1 MLTLFDDMFLSSLM
15 ITSSTL
21 CRFSSQFFVTLA
33 ILVCMKRLLPSLAL
47 ISLPLAAFALDF
59 SDTTSRYS
67 DAPFSQRDTAG
78 ISVLTDLGAVS
89 GNPDGTFAPQRTLN
103 RAEFLKIALLSADV
117 QLTDATGC
125 FPDTPASA
133 WFTKYI
139 CTAKNEGI
147 VEGNP
152 DGLFHPERDVNYA
165 EALKM
170 LVELFDLPIPEP
182 ASNER
187 WAWYTGYVKAAD
199 NAGVSLPDGID
210 AGTFLTRGQMARLA
224 AAFVAESEGELEEYR
239 AFESGQSMTS
249 SSRSSSHSSS
259 MSSVSSIAS
268 VSSQSSTSSTSSSSS
283 KSSIKL
289 FPAVSRFAVA
299 GSYTAALTE
308 SVINTP
314 SEDVRVRTVEIE
326 LRDEVESLESLVL
339 VDDTGREL
347 ATLAP
352 RFYSNDDNVYWRV
365 DLDDAAAVLAKSSAI
380 RVGVRAHMKTS
391 TGGALSNE
399 IMEVRSVQI
408 ATTGIDTN
416 TLYYFSAEGNQILT
430 HQTSF
435 GRLTMIH
442 NDLGSQSQQSA
453 GDNRLL
459 GRFAVTGESA
469 GSAQVRLQTLY
480 FLLQSTDV
488 NVSNIRIYPAGNL
501 NEDSGCAVET
511 QPSGR
516 LVICVIPTSQQVMS
530 PTPVVFEVVATLAI
544 AGAKQS
550 GTAQLVTPGPGSVTS
565 VGAASWSDGTET
577 FSWIENDKTVEGG
590 PLVTV
595 TK

>member
-1 MLTLFDDMFLSSLM
+1 
-15 ITSSTL
+15 
-21 CRFSSQFFVTLA
+21 
-33 ILVCMKRLLPSLAL
+33 MKRLLPSLAL

-89 GNPDGTFAPQRTLN
+89 GNPDGSFAPARTLN

-139 CTAKNEGI
+139 CTAKNDGI

-170 LVELFDLPIPEP
+170 LVELFELPVPEP
-182 ASNER
+182 APNER

-210 AGTFLTRGQMARLA
+210 AATFLTRGQMARLA

-239 AFESGQSMTS
+239 AFEDGESLAS
-249 SSRSSSHSSS
+249 SSRSSSSTSSS
-259 MSSVSSIAS
+259 SVSSVSSIAS
-268 VSSQSSTSSTSSSSS
+268 ASSQPSSSSTSSVSSVA
-283 KSSIKL
+283 L
-289 FPAVSRFAVA
+289 FPAVSRFALA
-299 GSYTAALTE
+299 GTLTSTLTE
-308 SVINTP
+308 GTIEAP
-314 SEDVRVRTVEIE
+314 SEDIRIRTVEVE
-326 LRDEVESLESLVL
+326 LRDQVHSLDSLIL
-339 VDDTGREL
+339 VDETGREL
-347 ATLAP
+347 ATLAL
-352 RFYSNDDNVYWRV
+352 RFYSNTDKVHWRV
-365 DLDDAAAVLAKSSAI
+365 DLDETAPIVTKDSNL
-380 RVGVRAHMKTS
+380 RVGLRARMKTG

-399 IMEVRSVQI
+399 VLEVRSVQI
-408 ATTGIDTN
+408 ATTGVSTN
-416 TLYYFSAEGNQILT
+416 TLYYFSADSNQILT

-435 GRLTMIH
+435 GKLTMIRG
-442 NDLGSQSQQSA
+442 DLGTQLQQSA
-453 GDNRLL
+453 GEDRLL
-459 GRFAVTGESA
+459 GRFAVTGEAAA
-469 GSAQVRLQTLY
+469 GAQVRLQNLY
-480 FLLQSTDV
+480 FMLQTADL
-488 NVSNIRIYPAGNL
+488 NVSNIRIYPVGQPVMA
-501 NEDSGCAVET
+501 SGCAMESQAV
-511 QPSGR
+511 GR
-516 LVICVIPTSQQVMS
+516 LVICVIPTAQQLMS
-530 PTPVVFEVVATLAI
+530 SSPVVFDIAADLSVA
-544 AGAKQS
+544 GVKQN
-550 GTAQLVTPGPGSVTS
+550 GTVQLVTPGPGSVTT

-577 FSWIENDKTVEGG
+577 FSWIESDKIVESG
-590 PLVTV
+590 PVVTV